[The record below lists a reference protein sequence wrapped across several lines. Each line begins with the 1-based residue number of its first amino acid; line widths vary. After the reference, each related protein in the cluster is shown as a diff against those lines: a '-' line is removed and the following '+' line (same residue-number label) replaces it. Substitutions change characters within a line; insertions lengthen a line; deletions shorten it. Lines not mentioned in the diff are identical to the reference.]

1 MFDFENMLYRFKIF
15 HTKNLASSNKYN
27 KPINCQKDNVIIL
40 WV

>member
-1 MFDFENMLYRFKIF
+1 MFDFENILYRFKNF

-40 WV
+40 